1 MRDVTLS
8 VKLTFQHPIDVKY
21 EYERARKN
29 PELEKNCRK
38 MDMMVNRIEEK
49 QFFKRD

>member
-1 MRDVTLS
+1 MVRDVTLS

-21 EYERARKN
+21 EYERARKI

-38 MDMMVNRIEEK
+38 MDDGK
-49 QFFKRD
+49 SH

>member
-21 EYERARKN
+21 EYKKRERKI
-29 PELEKNCRK
+29 PTELEKNCRK
-38 MDMMVNRIEEK
+38 MDAMVNRIEEEK
-49 QFFKRD
+49 QF